1 VIHDVERLPYK
12 LPHASGAEH
21 PEGVGIS
28 GGGPS
33 QTNQFVIKRG
43 TDVRARFAAGEIPQ
57 DLAPLAGDLEPL
69 SVISTTFMARD
80 DVFQVQTQS
89 GGGYGDPLERDPA
102 RVLGDV
108 LNGVVTEEGARTM
121 YGVIVTSDGVDTT
134 ATTALR
140 ADIHAQRRARGR
152 PVGQLDG
159 TGLEHVKAWEAA
171 ASANA
176 GAR

>member
-1 VIHDVERLPYK
+1 YK

-43 TDVRARFAAGEIPQ
+43 TDVRARFARGEIPQ
-57 DLAPLAGDLEPL
+57 DLAGLAGDLEPL
-69 SVISTTFMARD
+69 SVISTTFMASD

-89 GGGYGDPLERDPA
+89 GGGYGDRLERDPA
-102 RVLGDV
+102 GVLHDV
-108 LNGVVTEEGARTM
+108 LNGVVTAEGARSM
-121 YGVIVTSDGVDTT
+121 YGVVIAADALDAA
-134 ATTALR
+134 ATEATREAMR
-140 ADIHAQRRARGR
+140 VQRRARAR

-159 TGLEHVKAWEAA
+159 TGLEHVKAWE
-171 ASANA
+171 
-176 GAR
+176 